1 MFIQHMLGVLYHPK
15 QEWRLIKKEHYSAV
29 RCYSSHMIYLAA
41 IPPLA
46 AFIGTTQVGWSIT
59 GGDLVKL
66 TVSSALPIALAF
78 YLTLLIGA
86 GIMAGFIHWMEKTYG
101 SNSSFDDCMVLITFT
116 STPLF
121 LTGLAALVPILW
133 LDVLIG
139 MGAVAFMIHLLYSG
153 VPEIMEIPEERGFFF
168 ASSILTVGLVVL
180 VGILAAS
187 AVLWST
193 ILTPWMA
200 A

>member
-1 MFIQHMLGVLYHPK
+1 MFLQHMLGVLYHPK

-46 AFIGTTQVGWSIT
+46 AFIGTTQVGWSLT
-59 GGDLVKL
+59 GGELVKL

-101 SNSSFDDCMVLITFT
+101 SSSSFDDCMVLTTFT

-139 MGAVAFMIHLLYSG
+139 MAAVAFTVHLLYSG
-153 VPEIMEIPEERGFFF
+153 VPEIMAIPEDRGFFF

-180 VGILAAS
+180 VGILAFT
-187 AVLWST
+187 AVLWGT
-193 ILTPWMA
+193 LLTPWMA

>member
-1 MFIQHMLGVLYHPK
+1 MFLQHMLGVLYHPK
-15 QEWRLIKKEHYSAV
+15 QEWQLIKQEHYSAL

-59 GGDLVKL
+59 GDELVKL

-78 YLTLLIGA
+78 YLALLIGA
-86 GIMAGFIHWMEKTYG
+86 GIMAGFVHWMEKTYG

-121 LTGLAALVPILW
+121 LAGLAALVPILW

-139 MGAVAFMIHLLYSG
+139 MAALAFTVHLLYSG
-153 VPEIMEIPEERGFFF
+153 VPEIMEIPEDRGFFF
-168 ASSILTVGLVVL
+168 SSSILTVGLVVL
-180 VGILAAS
+180 VGMLATT
-187 AVLWST
+187 AVLWGT
-193 ILTPWMA
+193 VMVA
-200 A
+200 V

>member
-15 QEWRLIKKEHYSAV
+15 QEWQLIKKEHYSAV
-29 RCYSSHMIYLAA
+29 KCYSSHMIYLAA

-153 VPEIMEIPEERGFFF
+153 VPEIMEIPEEQGFFF
-168 ASSILTVGLVVL
+168 SSSILTVGLVVL

-193 ILTPWMA
+193 VLTPWMA